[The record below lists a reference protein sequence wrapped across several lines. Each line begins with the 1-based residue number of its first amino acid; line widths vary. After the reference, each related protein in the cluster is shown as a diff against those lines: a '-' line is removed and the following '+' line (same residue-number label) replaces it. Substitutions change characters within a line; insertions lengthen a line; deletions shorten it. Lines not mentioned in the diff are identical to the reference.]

1 MSLLDTTLYDLVTE
15 LYNNRAKF
23 ESLKE
28 LTDKLVKDIEDK
40 DRQIEVL
47 DRRIKDLAMRF
58 AELGE
63 VEVKPTV
70 IHIHYDKPAPCPTF
84 PTNPWYDPY
93 RPYYTSS
100 STSNAD
106 NLSKTTATMTTGGV
120 VSDKVASNFI
130 KPPISLEDLLNKD
143 YDLSDMSNPRDQ
155 YGVEQKERDELIQSI
170 ILAMAGGKHE

>member
-1 MSLLDTTLYDLVTE
+1 MSLLDITLNDLITE
-15 LYNNRAKF
+15 LYGNKAKL

-47 DRRIKDLAMRF
+47 DRRIKDLAMRL
-58 AELGE
+58 AELSE
-63 VEVKPTV
+63 VEVQPSV
-70 IHIHYDKPAPCPTF
+70 IHIHYDRPAPCPTF

-93 RPYYTSS
+93 RPYCTSS

-106 NLSKTTATMTTGGV
+106 NLAKTTATTATGGV
-120 VSDKVASNFI
+120 VSDKVASNFV
-130 KPPISLEDLLNKD
+130 KSPVKVEDIIGRA
-143 YDLSDMSNPRDQ
+143 DLSDMSNPRDP
-155 YGVEQKERDELIQSI
+155 YGVEQKERDELIKSI